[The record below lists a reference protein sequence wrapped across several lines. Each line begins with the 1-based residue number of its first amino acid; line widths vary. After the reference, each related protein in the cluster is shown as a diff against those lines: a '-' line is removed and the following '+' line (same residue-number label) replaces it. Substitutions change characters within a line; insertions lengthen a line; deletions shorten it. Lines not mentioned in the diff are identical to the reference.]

1 MPTSAASNSVLIE
14 NCIWIPQGQSP
25 QSQLA
30 VIAALKALRQPKAA
44 FNFTARLKA
53 EAFQDFP
60 LCELSA

>member
-1 MPTSAASNSVLIE
+1 VAELTK
-14 NCIWIPQGQSP
+14 
-25 QSQLA
+25 